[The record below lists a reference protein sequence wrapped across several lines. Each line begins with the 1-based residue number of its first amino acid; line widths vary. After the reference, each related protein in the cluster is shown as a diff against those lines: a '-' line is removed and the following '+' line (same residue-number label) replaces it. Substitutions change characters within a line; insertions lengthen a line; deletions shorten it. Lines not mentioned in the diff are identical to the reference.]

1 MYWQGRRV
9 GWPRVRNSGRGVFHV
24 DAVHVKL
31 IGRFVR
37 AGAPRAILPAQQSR
51 TGRRNE
57 DHRDRG
63 PDFGSLGAAGAG
75 RDGQSRRRPV
85 GAQRGAASGRADIR
99 LDTTSGNLSWT
110 INYSGLSGPLTA
122 AHFHGPA
129 AQGANAGV
137 IVPITGGGA
146 TPPLSGMATLSPQ
159 QVADVLAGRWYVN
172 VHTAANPGGEIRGQ
186 VVRR

>member
-1 MYWQGRRV
+1 MKTIAT
-9 GWPRVRNSGRGVFHV
+9 
-24 DAVHVKL
+24 AVL
-31 IGRFVR
+31 IL
-37 AGAPRAILPAQQSR
+37 GALALPARAETVNLGADLSA
-51 TGRRNE
+51 RNE
-57 DHRDRG
+57 VPPNPSSG
-63 PDFGSLGAAGAG
+63 
-75 RDGQSRRRPV
+75 
-85 GAQRGAASGRADIR
+85 SGRADIR

-129 AQGANAGV
+129 ATSANAGV
-137 IVPITGGGA
+137 IVPIASGGA

-172 VHTAANPGGEIRGQ
+172 LHTGANPGGELRGQ